1 MNIYIDYVRYK
12 SIPNRSFGTILDQ
25 SPYQNVTLTQ
35 GKSIP
40 FQLPR
45 VSHICAGFQG
55 SCEWFDSVRGWP
67 DNDGGCGTLHAR
79 FIPAL
84 HATSFQSSNVYLR
97 SNTSRTWK
105 KDRLPGTVL
114 RAGIEPAP
122 RDECIISTL
131 FIRIPRSTH

>member
-1 MNIYIDYVRYK
+1 MEGTNGVRVLVSGKTVSKMNIYIDYVRYK

-55 SCEWFDSVRGWP
+55 S
-67 DNDGGCGTLHAR
+67 
-79 FIPAL
+79 
-84 HATSFQSSNVYLR
+84 
-97 SNTSRTWK
+97 
-105 KDRLPGTVL
+105 
-114 RAGIEPAP
+114 
-122 RDECIISTL
+122 
-131 FIRIPRSTH
+131 